1 MAKMVSGFKQ
11 SMMNQ
16 FDGSL
21 LQLKG
26 LLEKMEPIPGDPGRH
41 NSDRNSLWIRF
52 KEEERE
58 NELEVEVVSFAT
70 CLAFLQRETAGAKL
84 SLNSY
89 LSLGNRRPSP
99 PYSAFDSS
107 PPYPPLWRGCS
118 QVSNPR
124 PTAHERRHL
133 SSHQVISV
141 LSENSTV
148 VQGSRMEKTSGNI
161 ATRLFWS
168 IVSFLRRCLFLVIS
182 IRPIPR
188 HIAFIMDGNR
198 RYAKKRKMMDG
209 DGHRVGFLALM
220 SMLKYCFELGVT
232 YVTVYA
238 FSIENFKRNPE
249 EVQSL
254 MDLMQEKIEGLIK
267 EESIVN
273 QYGVR
278 VHFIGNL
285 KLLSEPVRS
294 AAERAMAAT
303 ANNSRGV
310 LSICIAYTSTDEI
323 VHAVQESCEEKLDE
337 ISSMNAIKAGY
348 GLTKLG
354 GNEENERE
362 KIVKLTDIEKH
373 MYMAVAPDP
382 DVLIRTSGETR
393 LSNFLLWQSAFCYL
407 YSPSVLWPEIGFRH
421 VVWAV
426 LKFQSNYFY
435 LERKRKQS

>member
-1 MAKMVSGFKQ
+1 MTRDKVHIFGFQKK
-11 SMMNQ
+11 NQ
-16 FDGSL
+16 GLKRQVLRPPSSIAVDFKFKAEKF
-21 LQLKG
+21 QLKEEAN
-26 LLEKMEPIPGDPGRH
+26 LLNNGEDEPIPGDPGRH

-52 KEEERE
+52 KEDERE
-58 NELEVEVVSFAT
+58 NELEVE
-70 CLAFLQRETAGAKL
+70 LLQRETAGAKL

-89 LSLGNRRPSP
+89 LSLGNRRPPP

-107 PPYPPLWRGCS
+107 P
-118 QVSNPR
+118 
-124 PTAHERRHL
+124 
-133 SSHQVISV
+133 VISV

-148 VQGSRMEKTSGNI
+148 VQGSRMQKTSGNI

-354 GNEENERE
+354 GNEEDERE

>member
-1 MAKMVSGFKQ
+1 MTRDKVHIFGFQKK
-11 SMMNQ
+11 NQ
-16 FDGSL
+16 RLKRQVLRPPSSIAVDFKFKAEKF
-21 LQLKG
+21 QLKEEAN
-26 LLEKMEPIPGDPGRH
+26 LLNNGEDEPIPGDPGRH

-52 KEEERE
+52 KEDERE
-58 NELEVEVVSFAT
+58 NELEVE
-70 CLAFLQRETAGAKL
+70 LLQRETAGAKL

-89 LSLGNRRPSP
+89 LSLGNRRPPP

-107 PPYPPLWRGCS
+107 P
-118 QVSNPR
+118 
-124 PTAHERRHL
+124 
-133 SSHQVISV
+133 VISV

-148 VQGSRMEKTSGNI
+148 VQGSRMQKTSGNI

-254 MDLMQEKIEGLIK
+254 MGLMQEKIEGLIK

-354 GNEENERE
+354 GNEEDERE